1 MENETKNLK
10 AEAKPKKLQP
20 EENVYSSYLNK
31 YNDCNS
37 KDNIIYHIC
46 MILVN
51 MVIMV
56 VAMFYIN
63 NKYGVSGFE
72 TFKTFFDW
80 KTIVLMLSVFV
91 LIKMIEA
98 VSLFISFYN
107 KSKYLNFGKLYK
119 ANAFG
124 DYFRKMHVV
133 VGKQPFV
140 VGYMSDTKIKP
151 IQLVRI
157 TSEKKYFNLFAFLCL
172 SLVMTIAGA
181 FAWAGEMNAIVTVA
195 CFIAILMGFGYLLF
209 IYMSKND
216 KGKSISICA
225 FLSKMFVKLKLAKD
239 EEKTYYDM
247 IDKTLV
253 TSKCRKIKWY
263 AKVLDILS
271 EVAVLSLR
279 GLILYLIFSM
289 VGYTGVD
296 IYFKSLWLI
305 LTLDIVK
312 NVVPI
317 PNEILLPDL
326 ILFSVLLAMVEAEY
340 IWFVLVLYKLFENF
354 IYDVHYVIILLI
366 DKMFSRNNKGEV
378 VVKK

>member
-1 MENETKNLK
+1 MEKDASVETK
-10 AEAKPKKLQP
+10 AKRIQP
-20 EENVYSSYLNK
+20 EENVFGGYINK
-31 YNDCNS
+31 YKECAS
-37 KDNIIYHIC
+37 RDNAIYHIC
-46 MILVN
+46 VMLLNIVVL
-51 MVIMV
+51 V

-72 TFKTFFDW
+72 TFKTFIDW
-80 KTIVLMLSVFV
+80 KTIVLMLSIFV
-91 LIKMIEA
+91 LIKMIES

-107 KSKYLNFGKLYK
+107 KGKYLNFGKLYK
-119 ANAFG
+119 ANVFG
-124 DYFRKMHVV
+124 DYFRKMHRV

-181 FAWAGEMNAIVTVA
+181 FAWAGELNAIVTVA
-195 CFIAILMGFGYLLF
+195 CFIAIVIGFGYLLF

-225 FLSKMFVKLKLAKD
+225 FLSKMFVKLRLAKD

-253 TSKCRKIKWY
+253 TNKSRKIKWY
-263 AKVLDILS
+263 AKALDILS
-271 EVAVLSLR
+271 EMVVLSLR

-326 ILFSVLLAMVEAEY
+326 ILFSVLLAMIEAEY
-340 IWFVLVLYKLFENF
+340 IWFVLVLYKVFENF

-366 DKMFSRNNKGEV
+366 DKIFSRNNSGV
-378 VVKK
+378 VIDKR